1 MKIQLTII
9 GLGQI
14 GTSMGMALN
23 KYKDQILRVGHDKHR
38 GAGNLA
44 KDMDAVDK
52 ITLTLSGAVQEAD
65 IVILALP
72 FHEIYPVLE
81 HISQDLKEHA
91 VVIDTGPLKQPVLKW
106 AEELLPV
113 DRYYIGLTP
122 VINYDYLKE
131 FDFGQDTAQPDLFD
145 NCLMGVVSGKRAN
158 DEVMKLALNLVQMLG
173 ASPYFCDAAEIDG
186 LMTMTHILPQLM
198 AASLLKTSQETP
210 GWREARK
217 IAGKIYTQ
225 VTNPLIQD
233 DSPAALAASLIYNQ
247 ENNTRVL
254 NDLIRTLIEIRDLST
269 TAGQSELE
277 DLFSKLQS
285 DRDIW
290 LLNRKESRW
299 IETKKL
305 DIPKSGFMSQL
316 LGIRKPKLPK
326 DKKE

>member
-1 MKIQLTII
+1 
-9 GLGQI
+9 
-14 GTSMGMALN
+14 
-23 KYKDQILRVGHDKHR
+23 
-38 GAGNLA
+38 
-44 KDMDAVDK
+44 
-52 ITLTLSGAVQEAD
+52 
-65 IVILALP
+65 
-72 FHEIYPVLE
+72 VLE

-113 DRYYIGLTP
+113 DRYYIGFTP

-145 NCLMGVVSGKRAN
+145 NCLMGVVSGKQAN
-158 DEVMKLALNLVQMLG
+158 DEVMNLALNLVQMLG

-217 IAGKIYTQ
+217 IAGKTYTQ

-233 DSPAALAASLIYNQ
+233 DSPATLAASLIYNQ

-254 NDLIRTLIEIRDLST
+254 NDLIRTLVEIRDLST

-277 DLFSKLQS
+277 ELFSKLQS

-299 IETKKL
+299 IETKKM
-305 DIPKSGFMSQL
+305 DIPKSGFMSHL

>member
-14 GTSMGMALN
+14 GTSMGLALN
-23 KYKDQILRVGHDKHR
+23 KYTDQILRVGHDKHR
-38 GAGNLA
+38 VAGNLA

-106 AEELLPV
+106 AEELLPE

-158 DEVMKLALNLVQMLG
+158 DEVMKLAINLVQMLG

-217 IAGKIYTQ
+217 IAGKTYTQ

-254 NDLIRTLIEIRDLST
+254 NDLIRTLVEIRDLST
-269 TAGQSELE
+269 TPGQSELE
-277 DLFSKLQS
+277 ELFSKLQS